1 MRADRGFFDGQ
12 LLDFLEGRG
21 WPYIV
26 VARMTSTRKRKGA
39 GIKEWPVMDEH
50 RAAGEFTRPLFGGS
64 KARRLVVVR
73 ERIRESQAAVGRRLI
88 EVPGYTF
95 RIWGTNRSEDAL
107 TLWRDYN
114 GRACVEQRREEL
126 KHDLAAAGFCLQP
139 FFATEAAFLAVLF
152 TFNLLRL
159 YQHQTTPDAPYRQ
172 PGTLRVAG
180 FLCGAMLG
188 VMGHDVVVKLSA
200 AWGGLR
206 QHKPLVKAAW
216 DWLEAASPK
225 LVPPADRL
233 ALGGGH
239 I

>member
-1 MRADRGFFDGQ
+1 MPHGMGYTLLAPATSINSGPAKKISPRRARQPKNGAEVFQRNPYSELLALLPEGTWRRTVRADRGFFDGQ

-107 TLWRDYN
+107 TL
-114 GRACVEQRREEL
+114 
-126 KHDLAAAGFCLQP
+126 
-139 FFATEAAFLAVLF
+139 
-152 TFNLLRL
+152 
-159 YQHQTTPDAPYRQ
+159 
-172 PGTLRVAG
+172 
-180 FLCGAMLG
+180 
-188 VMGHDVVVKLSA
+188 
-200 AWGGLR
+200 
-206 QHKPLVKAAW
+206 
-216 DWLEAASPK
+216 
-225 LVPPADRL
+225 
-233 ALGGGH
+233 
-239 I
+239 